1 MYESWPKRSNI
12 SGLKLLTLHVGK
24 FPCFSCL
31 HTFQNYFQK
40 TIRVSNGSDPDQGT
54 YVLCVLI
61 WFQSVCK
68 GYQQTSKVAASKEQ
82 VKLPTVT
89 LVKNPTAVFD
99 LPLHIVLS

>member
-1 MYESWPKRSNI
+1 M
-12 SGLKLLTLHVGK
+12 HVGK
-24 FPCFSCL
+24 RPCFFLSANFFKI
-31 HTFQNYFQK
+31 TFQK

-89 LVKNPTAVFD
+89 LVKNSTAIFD